1 MNGTRL
7 LRLICITFMI
17 AFCSVAHAQEKIT
30 VGSKMHGE
38 SYLLAEMMA
47 QLLEDGGYQIDRKF
61 GFGGTLICYNAL
73 TEGEIDIYP
82 EYTGTISEAIFSPE
96 ERPTNDSSI
105 DYFRQVLNS
114 KGLNIF
120 SPFGFNNSYVLTI
133 KQELGAERNI
143 SKISDLKNHSDII
156 ANFSHEFLNRDDGW
170 PELKIVYGLNL
181 SPSGIQHGLA
191 YKAIDQGSI
200 DITDAFS
207 TDGDMERYGLLLL
220 EDDFEFFSKY
230 YGASLTRV
238 DFPEKAK
245 GILSQL
251 ENMLDDQT
259 MRRLNSEVVIDQK
272 TFQFVARNFLLE
284 NSLIADNGA
293 TVQDTV
299 LSKLITN
306 TVTHIKITMIALSIG
321 CFVGLAT
328 AFLIFRS
335 TKISRYVIYITGLMQ
350 TIPSIAL
357 LALMIPILGIGEIP
371 AITALFLYSLL
382 PILRSAI
389 TALTTIDPVLTNV
402 SRAIGMTRVQQLR
415 YVLFPLALPNILS
428 GIKTAAVICIGTAT
442 LAAFIG
448 AGGLGEPIV
457 TGLALNDTSL
467 ILQGAI
473 PAACLAIIVE
483 LLFELLEKKLIPEH
497 MRKAA

>member
-1 MNGTRL
+1 MKFHHIIMMVIIFSCN
-7 LRLICITFMI
+7 I
-17 AFCSVAHAQEKIT
+17 AYGADQKII

-38 SYLLAEMMA
+38 SYLLAEIMA
-47 QLLEDGGYQIDRKF
+47 QLLENNDYQVERKF

-73 TEGEIDIYP
+73 RSGEIDLYP
-82 EYTGTISEAIFSPE
+82 EYTGTISEAILTSD
-96 ERPTNDSSI
+96 ERPDRGASI
-105 DYFRQVLNS
+105 DQYNRILKNKNLV
-114 KGLNIF
+114 IF
-120 SPFGFNNSYVLTI
+120 SAFGFSNSYVLALKESI
-133 KQELGAERNI
+133 SLAQNI
-143 SKISDLKNHSDII
+143 NKISDLKNHSDLK
-156 ANFSHEFLNRDDGW
+156 ASFSHEFLNRDDGW
-170 PELKIVYGLNL
+170 VRLKTAYGLNL

-191 YKAIDQGSI
+191 YKAIDEGAI
-200 DITDAFS
+200 DMTDAFS
-207 TDGDMERYGLLLL
+207 TDGDIERYHLKLL
-220 EDDFEFFSKY
+220 EDDLSFFSNY
-230 YGASLTRV
+230 YGVSFTRL
-238 DFPEKAK
+238 DFPEPAKA
-245 GILSQL
+245 ILQRL
-251 ENMLDDQT
+251 ENLLDDDK
-259 MRRLNSEVVIDQK
+259 MRALNAKVTIEKQSFAAVASE
-272 TFQFVARNFLLE
+272 FLLGAG
-284 NSLIADNGA
+284 LIVEQGSY
-293 TVQDTV
+293 VQDS
-299 LSKLITN
+299 LFSNLIKN
-306 TVTHIKITMIALSIG
+306 TVTHIKITLIALGLG
-321 CFVGLAT
+321 CFIGLGT

-335 TKISRYVIYITGLMQ
+335 AKISKIVIYTSGLLQ

-389 TALTTIDPVLTNV
+389 TALSTIDPVLTNV
-402 SRAIGMTRVQQLR
+402 SKAIGMTKIQQLR

-483 LLFELLEKKLIPEH
+483 LLFEGVEKYIIPEH
-497 MRKAA
+497 MRTHD